1 MMSILTSKST
11 FLMSICRDR
20 LPDQPEWLHQC
31 LQEEEGGRVGGGR
44 GRAHGEQ
51 FEIALHVI
59 AVAM

>member
-31 LQEEEGGRVGGGR
+31 LQEEEGGGVGGGR
-44 GRAHGEQ
+44 GGADGEQ
-51 FEIALHVI
+51 IV
-59 AVAM
+59 V